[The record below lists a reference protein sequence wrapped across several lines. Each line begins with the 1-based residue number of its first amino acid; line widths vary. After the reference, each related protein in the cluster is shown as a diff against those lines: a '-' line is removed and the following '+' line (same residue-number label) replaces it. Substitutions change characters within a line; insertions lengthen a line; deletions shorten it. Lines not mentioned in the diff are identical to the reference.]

1 MTSTLRSDL
10 AAIAEAIP
18 PNARVLD
25 IGCGD
30 GALLEHLAANPGSHV
45 VKTAQKPWSDST
57 YAWRT

>member
-25 IGCGD
+25 IGHD
-30 GALLEHLAANPGSHV
+30 TDLY
-45 VKTAQKPWSDST
+45 T
-57 YAWRT
+57 R